1 MTNMENPRQTTPTG
15 ESPNSAVGSAQDSP
29 ATDVTATETRLDL
42 RLPPAELAPLARAW
56 SRKALAAAQR
66 AYRDDFLAV
75 AAAPEAAPLPQALLH
90 LEALPDGAI
99 EQLDSAVALGER
111 LGSASASA
119 SALALFH
126 KAFQAGR
133 ASGIAEL
140 ATTQY
145 ADHLKWREE
154 MDRALVGS
162 LTKGTPYAQLCE
174 IRGEHD
180 RAERARRLYA
190 ERGIA

>member
-42 RLPPAELAPLARAW
+42 SLPPAELAPLARAW
-56 SRKALAAAQR
+56 RRETLVAAQR

-75 AAAPEAAPLPQALLH
+75 AGDSEAAPLPQALLH
-90 LEALPDGAI
+90 LEALSDGAI
-99 EQLDSAVALGER
+99 EQVDSAVALGER
-111 LGSASASA
+111 LGRASASA
-119 SALALFH
+119 AALALFH

-133 ASGIAEL
+133 AAGIAEL

-154 MDRALVGS
+154 MDRALVDS

-174 IRGEHD
+174 IRGERD

>member
-15 ESPNSAVGSAQDSP
+15 ESPNSAVGSTQDNP
-29 ATDVTATETRLDL
+29 ATDATATETPLDL
-42 RLPPAELAPLARAW
+42 HLPPAELAPLARAW
-56 SRKALAAAQR
+56 RRETLADAQR

-75 AAAPEAAPLPQALLH
+75 AADSEDAPLPWAMEHPETLTA
-90 LEALPDGAI
+90 EAM
-99 EQLDSAVALGER
+99 EQVSRAVAFGER
-111 LGSASASA
+111 TGHYAASA
-119 SALALFH
+119 SALALFN

-133 ASGIAEL
+133 AAGIAEL

-154 MDRALVGS
+154 MDRALVDS